1 MTKDDIIRM
10 AGEVDAVTKILLDR
24 KAPQGMDHDVFVC
37 FLERFAELARAAER
51 EACAKVC
58 EEHWR
63 HNGNA
68 MNCADA
74 IRARG
79 NK

>member
-37 FLERFAELARAAER
+37 FLERFAALVRADER
-51 EACAKVC
+51 KAAAKDWEAKHGYDKHGVA
-58 EEHWR
+58 
-63 HNGNA
+63 A
-68 MNCADA
+68 A

-79 NK
+79 NT